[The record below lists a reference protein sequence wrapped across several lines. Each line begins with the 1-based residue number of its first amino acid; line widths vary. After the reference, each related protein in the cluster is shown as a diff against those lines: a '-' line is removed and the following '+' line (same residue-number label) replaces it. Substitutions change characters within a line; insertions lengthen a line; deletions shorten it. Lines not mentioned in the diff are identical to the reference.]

1 MGVGIPGF
9 PNMLMGRTNYLS
21 YGLTYGTMDQHDY
34 FVEEVIDGHVK
45 RPNKCKYRS
54 GSSLVLF
61 IFVPFAFRLQ
71 HICNLGNVCNYKYV
85 FISFLFRHAKSLFFC
100 EINFYPIDLGYLSS
114 RETADKMKQ

>member
-45 RPNKCKYRS
+45 RPNNKCKYRS

-61 IFVPFAFRLQ
+61 FKNSFRLLSGY
-71 HICNLGNVCNYKYV
+71 ITGCNVSAKLQIFYYFV
-85 FISFLFRHAKSLFFC
+85 FISPCKAHFF
-100 EINFYPIDLGYLSS
+100 SV
-114 RETADKMKQ
+114 K